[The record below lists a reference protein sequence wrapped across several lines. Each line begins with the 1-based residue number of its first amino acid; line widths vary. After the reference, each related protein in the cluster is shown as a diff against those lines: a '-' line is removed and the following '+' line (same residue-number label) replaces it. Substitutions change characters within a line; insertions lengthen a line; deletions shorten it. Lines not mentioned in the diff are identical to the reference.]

1 MKRVMKTIGTTLLA
15 IGLMGIGLAG
25 FLFFTSPGQSSLSQ
39 LSLAALE
46 VERQMEQVD
55 TTWDEWEDDLER
67 RIEQAVPEDVRLFF
81 AD

>member
-1 MKRVMKTIGTTLLA
+1 MKRLMKTIGTTLLA

-39 LSLAALE
+39 QSLAALDIE
-46 VERQMEQVD
+46 QQLERVD
-55 TTWDEWEDDLER
+55 ASWDEWEDSLER
-67 RIEQAVPEDVRLFF
+67 QVESAIPEGVRLFF

>member
-25 FLFFTSPGQSSLSQ
+25 FLLFTSPGQSSLSQ

-46 VERQMEQVD
+46 VEQQMEQVD
-55 TTWDEWEDDLER
+55 TKWDEWEDDLER
-67 RIEQAVPEDVRLFF
+67 RIEQAVPEGVRLFF

>member
-25 FLFFTSPGQSSLSQ
+25 FLFFTSPGQSSLTQ
-39 LSLAALE
+39 LSLAATE
-46 VERQMEQVD
+46 VDRQIEQVD

-67 RIEQAVPEDVRLFF
+67 RIEQAIPEGVRLFL

>member
-15 IGLMGIGLAG
+15 FGLMGIGLAG

-46 VERQMEQVD
+46 VEQQMEQVD
-55 TTWDEWEDDLER
+55 TKWDEWEDDLER
-67 RIEQAVPEDVRLFF
+67 RIEQAIPEGVRLFF

>member
-15 IGLMGIGLAG
+15 IGFMGIGLAG

-46 VERQMEQVD
+46 VEQQMEQVD
-55 TTWDEWEDDLER
+55 TKWDEWEDDLER
-67 RIEQAVPEDVRLFF
+67 RIEQAIPEGVRLFF

>member
-25 FLFFTSPGQSSLSQ
+25 FLFFTSPGQSSLTQ
-39 LSLAALE
+39 LSLAATE
-46 VERQMEQVD
+46 VDRQIEQVD

-67 RIEQAVPEDVRLFF
+67 RIEQAIPEGVRLFF

>member
-1 MKRVMKTIGTTLLA
+1 MKRVMKTIGTTLFA
-15 IGLMGIGLAG
+15 IGLIGIGLAG

-46 VERQMEQVD
+46 VEQQMDQVD
-55 TTWDEWEDDLER
+55 TTWGEWEDELER
-67 RIEQAVPEDVRLFF
+67 RVEQAIPEGVRLFF

>member
-1 MKRVMKTIGTTLLA
+1 MKRVMKSIGTTLLA

-25 FLFFTSPGQSSLSQ
+25 FLFFTSPGQSSLTQ
-39 LSLAALE
+39 LSLAATE
-46 VERQMEQVD
+46 VDRQIEQVD

-67 RIEQAVPEDVRLFF
+67 RIEQAIPEGVRLFF

>member
-1 MKRVMKTIGTTLLA
+1 MKRVMKTIRTTLLA

-46 VERQMEQVD
+46 VEQQMEQVD
-55 TTWDEWEDDLER
+55 TKWDEWEDDLER
-67 RIEQAVPEDVRLFF
+67 RIEQAVPEGVRLFF

>member
-46 VERQMEQVD
+46 VEQQMELVD
-55 TTWDEWEDDLER
+55 TTWDEWEDGLER
-67 RIEQAVPEDVRLFF
+67 RIEQAIPEGVLLFF

>member
-25 FLFFTSPGQSSLSQ
+25 FLFFTSPGQSSLTQ
-39 LSLAALE
+39 LSLEATE
-46 VERQMEQVD
+46 VDRQIEQVD

-67 RIEQAVPEDVRLFF
+67 RIEQAIPEGVRLFF